1 MKLYFYFLFIIV
13 FGGCQSLHKTYS
25 ENNFIL
31 SAYTNSLF
39 QITVKEGFTVK
50 ATDRTNRMVLESV
63 DTLDKKVTYY
73 FHPIIPGNIQF
84 EVFKKEK
91 SKEKI
96 YVWINKRP
104 DPIIYFGSSS
114 SKDSIGIIKLNQLN
128 LFGLFCKDDRN
139 VPINSTYIIKQFK
152 VKIDSSIFI
161 LDNMSKISLTPL
173 AYRKMIESKD
183 KFIEL
188 FDFKVKGAYDSLIL
202 KDRLKIRYQT
212 ESILERDLSCL
223 QLEKQNINIGT
234 KEITE
239 VRKDVEVFKEKGKCT
254 QLIVS
259 LAGTQNYIYIFDES
273 GKMLVSKAIYSDGP
287 TRINISDFSG
297 TYRLEFGGDIGD
309 TFKFNLIIK

>member
-1 MKLYFYFLFIIV
+1 MKLYFYLLFLIA
-13 FGGCQSLHKTYS
+13 FGGCQSLHKNYS
-25 ENNFIL
+25 EHNFIL
-31 SAYTNSLF
+31 TAYTNSLF
-39 QITVKEGFTVK
+39 QITVKDGFTVK
-50 ATDRTNRMVLESV
+50 ATDQANKMVLESV
-63 DTLDKKVTYY
+63 DTLDKKVTYN
-73 FHPIIPGNIQF
+73 FHPIIPGNIRF

-104 DPIIYFGSSS
+104 DPIIYFGGSS
-114 SKDSIGIIKLNQLN
+114 SKDSIGVIKLDHLN

-139 VPINSTYIIKQFK
+139 VPINSTYSIKQFK
-152 VKIDSSIFI
+152 VKVDSSIFT
-161 LDNMSKISLTPL
+161 LVNTSKISLTPS
-173 AYRKMIESKD
+173 AYKKMIESKE

-223 QLEKQNINIGT
+223 QLEKQTINIGT

-239 VRKDVEVFKEKGKCT
+239 DNKDVEVLKDPEKCQ
-254 QLIVS
+254 QLVVT
-259 LAGTQNYIYIFDES
+259 LDGTQNYIYIFDES
-273 GKMLVSKAIYSDGP
+273 GKRIVSEAIYSDGP

-309 TFKFNLIIK
+309 TYRFNLIVK